1 MQMKSEPPLE
11 DTRPPQYPQVGDLI
25 DVQGCKTMGLSHDLH
40 TLAITRIRDDFLYH
54 CSTFDGEKGDILVW
68 SCEIIDWRKNP

>member
-1 MQMKSEPPLE
+1 MRGEPPLNE
-11 DTRPPQYPQVGDLI
+11 DFPPQFPQVGDLI

-40 TLAITRIRDDFLYH
+40 TLAITKIRDDFLFH
-54 CSTFDGEKGDILVW
+54 CSTLDGEKDDILVW